1 MLFDYR
7 ATEFSYGYVVRQGK
21 LQISSTIHNISLQS
35 INSNHCNMLL
45 MELVIF
51 FDWLLIV
58 SGMPKVKFGLQN
70 FTGRGKDYRI
80 KVITGVSSW
89 YC

>member
-1 MLFDYR
+1 
-7 ATEFSYGYVVRQGK
+7 
-21 LQISSTIHNISLQS
+21 
-35 INSNHCNMLL
+35 